1 MGQFSD
7 LADLIKISERFI
19 GVEHNSQRANGFHL
33 KIVLNQR
40 TVGRS
45 PGGATVG
52 YVRVFQMIP
61 QNIAMKTVASRLR
74 ETLVRM
80 TDRLAALVREVPVS
94 YFERESESIVF
105 IAPEY
110 YWAERTVQQAA
121 QLHVIKRD
129 YEEWVELLRSVFR
142 STSNDVKE
150 AIERA
155 DGLYRTWLE
164 FDQNWSLRP
173 DLTDNEISFRADA
186 SKFDRLLDILDSAS
200 RTGVIVIPDTNSIV
214 ECPDPIRYRTVA
226 GSASFTFVLLPTV
239 LSELDDLK
247 TLHRNPDFRDK
258 AKRTIARIKGW
269 RMQGRLRDGV
279 TVDGTITVRAVPR
292 DPKMHDSLSWLD
304 PTIDDDRIIASV
316 LEVQA
321 ANPSD
326 QVVLVTGDI
335 NLLNKAEAACIDHA
349 EV

>member
-19 GVEHNSQRANGFHL
+19 GVEHNSKRANGFHL

-45 PGGATVG
+45 PGGAAVG
-52 YVRVFQMIP
+52 YVRVFQIIP

-74 ETLVRM
+74 ETLGRM

-94 YFERESESIVF
+94 YFERESEGIVF

-164 FDQNWSLRP
+164 FDQKWSLRP
-173 DLTDNEISFRADA
+173 DPTDNEVSFRADA

>member
-1 MGQFSD
+1 M
-7 LADLIKISERFI
+7 IS
-19 GVEHNSQRANGFHL
+19 
-33 KIVLNQR
+33 
-40 TVGRS
+40 
-45 PGGATVG
+45 
-52 YVRVFQMIP
+52 

-80 TDRLAALVREVPVS
+80 TDRLAALVCGVPVR
-94 YFERESESIVF
+94 YFERESKGIVF

-110 YWAERTVQQAA
+110 YWEERTVQQAA

-129 YEEWVELLRSVFR
+129 YEEWIELLRSVFR
-142 STSNDVKE
+142 SSSNDVKE
-150 AIERA
+150 AIEQA

-173 DLTDNEISFRADA
+173 DPTGNEVSFRADA

-214 ECPDPIRYRTVA
+214 EHPDPIHYRTVA

-279 TVDGTITVRAVPR
+279 TVDGTITVRAVPK

-304 PTIDDDRIIASV
+304 PTIGDDRIIASV